1 MVCVGSL
8 KGAMKDIENEYLK
21 RMRDVD
27 VVEVKEE
34 KDKGLGVDKIL
45 KNEEKRILDKLR
57 GFVVVLDEKGKEMNS
72 NEFARFVNER
82 RLGGDITFVVGG
94 PYGLSQN
101 IKNRADI
108 ILSLSR
114 LTLTHEMARILLLE
128 QLYRT
133 FTKSIGYH
141 K

>member
-1 MVCVGSL
+1 VVCVGSL

-21 RMRDVD
+21 RMRDVY

-34 KDKGLGVDKIL
+34 KDKGLGVDNIL

-57 GFVVVLDEKGKEMNS
+57 GFVVVLDERGKEMNS

-82 RLGGDITFVVGG
+82 KLRGDITFVVGG

-101 IKNRADI
+101 IKNRADVV
-108 ILSLSR
+108 LSLSR
-114 LTLTHEMARILLLE
+114 MTLTHEMARILLLE

>member
-1 MVCVGSL
+1 
-8 KGAMKDIENEYLK
+8 MKDIENEYLK

-72 NEFARFVNER
+72 NEFARFVNEK
-82 RLGGDITFVVGG
+82 RLRGDITFVVGG
-94 PYGLSQN
+94 TYGLSQN
-101 IKNRADI
+101 IKNRADVV
-108 ILSLSR
+108 LSLSR
-114 LTLTHEMARILLLE
+114 MTLTHEMARILLLE